1 MTVASDETATPARV
15 VYVRPARAS
24 DIVKDLPGGE
34 AALPF
39 KLDPNAIWYAVHGE
53 DGDRLAV
60 LDSREAAFAAARAH
74 DMEPVSVH

>member
-1 MTVASDETATPARV
+1 MTASTDESTTSVRV

-24 DIVKDLPGGE
+24 DIVRDIPGG
-34 AALPF
+34 AASLPF
-39 KLDPNAIWYAVHGE
+39 KLDPNAIWYAVHDAE
-53 DGDRLAV
+53 GDRLAV